1 MKLIVERWI
10 KKIDETTNEE
20 IEIIAE
26 EKEVKD
32 EDEAREV
39 AEEYRTKHDTVR
51 VTLHYCYNYE
61 DPTKPCERV
70 EI

>member
-10 KKIDETTNEE
+10 KQIDEITKEE
-20 IEIIAE
+20 VEVIAE

-39 AEEYRTKHDTVR
+39 AEEYRAKKDTAR
-51 VTLHYCYNYE
+51 VTLHYCYNDE
-61 DPTKPCERV
+61 NPVKPCERE